1 MLHISYVRYL
11 YHRCYTLDVRKRRL
25 IYLDSFSLHLS
36 SECLMTIPAKKNMQ
50 ELDLDKM
57 KNRFRRVLHGRS
69 ITVYSVKREKLTLRY
84 FLPISHTVSE
94 YIYEYQYA
102 AVHL

>member
-1 MLHISYVRYL
+1 
-11 YHRCYTLDVRKRRL
+11 
-25 IYLDSFSLHLS
+25 
-36 SECLMTIPAKKNMQ
+36 MTIPAKKNMQ

-69 ITVYSVKREKLTLRY
+69 ITVYSVKREMLTLRY
-84 FLPISHTVSE
+84 FLTITHTVSE

-102 AVHL
+102 VVHLRTLLTSHREDVCPAHLWVMKNLLLI